1 MNKQNYKK
9 FFKILIS
16 NLLFLLIAFN
26 QNAISKA
33 IPPGSGEGDVP
44 ANILILLDSSASMKR
59 KIITG
64 DGIENPS
71 DIVEL
76 SDGNVIIAEGNLGFA
91 KINTTDKTVDNSFSN
106 DNRNFRGLWNDTCT
120 VNGTGTTT
128 DSRVKFLNDLGL
140 ATNVENITGDV
151 IYGAD
156 KYSNGGKIVGI
167 NTSGECIEVI
177 NYTALGEF
185 RPMAMEIRTIANAD
199 GDDEDHLFASGI
211 GKHGGSWKNRFYT
224 KNLTTGDVTHCAGD
238 YDGSIGSVIKKGG
251 DLTVDNSGRY
261 IYYIWKGSIYGY
273 GLTRTGNNFCPVG
286 TNYDRRLLWGNQ
298 TTKIQTLGR
307 AILHNHFYHKEEQH
321 SSLIIFDSMGLIF
334 LDYLYTY

>member
-16 NLLFLLIAFN
+16 NLLFLLITFN

-106 DNRNFRGLWNDTCT
+106 NNRNFRGLWNDTCT
-120 VNGTGTTT
+120 VNGGMT
-128 DSRVKFLNDLGL
+128 DSRVKNLNDLGL
-140 ATNVENITGDV
+140 ATNDLNVTGDV

-156 KYSNGGKIVGI
+156 YNSNGAKIVGI
-167 NTSGECIEVI
+167 NTSGECVEVI
-177 NYTALGEF
+177 YYADLGSLNLV
-185 RPMAMEIRTIANAD
+185 R
-199 GDDEDHLFASGI
+199 
-211 GKHGGSWKNRFYT
+211 WK
-224 KNLTTGDVTHCAGD
+224 
-238 YDGSIGSVIKKGG
+238 
-251 DLTVDNSGRY
+251 
-261 IYYIWKGSIYGY
+261 
-273 GLTRTGNNFCPVG
+273 
-286 TNYDRRLLWGNQ
+286 
-298 TTKIQTLGR
+298 
-307 AILHNHFYHKEEQH
+307 
-321 SSLIIFDSMGLIF
+321 
-334 LDYLYTY
+334 

>member
-16 NLLFLLIAFN
+16 NLLFLLITFN

-106 DNRNFRGLWNDTCT
+106 DNRKFRGLWNDSCT
-120 VNGTGTTT
+120 VNGTGTTSAST
-128 DSRVKFLNDLGL
+128 GTPGVSEYWSGKWTLYLVPTLPIGRPLLLN
-140 ATNVENITGDV
+140 VP
-151 IYGAD
+151 
-156 KYSNGGKIVGI
+156 SNGTYPIAMFLPC
-167 NTSGECIEVI
+167 SGWYQGEVI
-177 NYTALGEF
+177 
-185 RPMAMEIRTIANAD
+185 
-199 GDDEDHLFASGI
+199 
-211 GKHGGSWKNRFYT
+211 
-224 KNLTTGDVTHCAGD
+224 
-238 YDGSIGSVIKKGG
+238 
-251 DLTVDNSGRY
+251 
-261 IYYIWKGSIYGY
+261 
-273 GLTRTGNNFCPVG
+273 
-286 TNYDRRLLWGNQ
+286 
-298 TTKIQTLGR
+298 
-307 AILHNHFYHKEEQH
+307 
-321 SSLIIFDSMGLIF
+321 
-334 LDYLYTY
+334 

>member
-1 MNKQNYKK
+1 MMNKQNYKK

-16 NLLFLLIAFN
+16 NLLFLLIIFN

-71 DIVEL
+71 DVVEL
-76 SDGNVIIAEGNLGFA
+76 SDGNIIIGEGNLGFA
-91 KINTTDKTVDNSFSN
+91 KINTTDKTVDNTFSN
-106 DNRNFRGLWNDTCT
+106 NNRNFRGLHNDSCT

-156 KYSNGGKIVGI
+156 KTSNGGKIVGI
-167 NTSGECIEVI
+167 NTSGECVEVI
-177 NYTALGEF
+177 DY
-185 RPMAMEIRTIANAD
+185 AD
-199 GDDEDHLFASGI
+199 L
-211 GKHGGSWKNRFYT
+211 
-224 KNLTTGDVTHCAGD
+224 
-238 YDGSIGSVIKKGG
+238 GSI
-251 DLTVDNSGRY
+251 
-261 IYYIWKGSIYGY
+261 
-273 GLTRTGNNFCPVG
+273 
-286 TNYDRRLLWGNQ
+286 
-298 TTKIQTLGR
+298 
-307 AILHNHFYHKEEQH
+307 
-321 SSLIIFDSMGLIF
+321 
-334 LDYLYTY
+334 